1 MNKRDWS
8 RLEDM
13 SAYAADAIE
22 LLGELDVQALRLDKR
37 SQYAVVRALEVVGEA
52 ASKVSVEARASLP
65 EIPWPRVVGI
75 RNILIHGYTELSL
88 DVVVQVVRENLPPP
102 IEQIAEILKDAPE

>member
-13 SAYAADAIE
+13 SSYAADAIE
-22 LLGELDVQALRLDKR
+22 LLGDLDLDALRLDKR

-52 ASKVSVEARASLP
+52 ASTVSAETRAILP
-65 EIPWPRVVGI
+65 DIPWPRVVGI
-75 RNILIHGYTELSL
+75 RNILIHGYTGLSL
-88 DVVVQVVRENLPPP
+88 DVVVQVVRENLPPLVA
-102 IEQIAEILKDAPE
+102 QIAEILKDPPE